1 MHLFT
6 YQRQKQHRFILRKN
20 KTAIRAHR
28 RKMIYSLHTFIIIGS
43 INTKPT
49 LKIKVKNKDKFI
61 IKKKEKKK
69 KQLNTKINIKLTDIS
84 TKISKKEKK

>member
-6 YQRQKQHRFILRKN
+6 YQRQKQHSFILRKN

-61 IKKKEKKK
+61 IKKKKEKKK
-69 KQLNTKINIKLTDIS
+69 AAQYKNKHKIDRY
-84 TKISKKEKK
+84 